1 MFSKTCQYAIK
12 AIIFI
17 AGKSLKGQRVSLKDI
32 AKEIDS
38 PFAFTGKILQ
48 KLAKN
53 KLIESIKGATGGY
66 YIDENKLESMRFYQ
80 IIYAIDGDT
89 IYNGCGLGLQRCN
102 AKKPCPVHH
111 KFAAIRDSLK
121 EMFTSTS
128 ILELA
133 TSLETGNTYLKR

>member
-1 MFSKTCQYAIK
+1 MFSKACQYGIK
-12 AIIFI
+12 ATIFI
-17 AGKSLKGQRVSLKDI
+17 AGRSLTNQRVSLKDI

-38 PFAFTGKILQ
+38 PTAFTAKIVQ

-53 KLIESIKGATGGY
+53 NLIKSVKGATGGY
-66 YIDENKLESMRFYQ
+66 YIEGKRLESIRLHQ
-80 IIYAIDGDT
+80 IINAIDGDS
-89 IYNGCGLGLQRCN
+89 IYNGCGLGLNQCN

-133 TSLETGNTYLKR
+133 TGLETGNTYLKR